1 MPARRSSFE
10 HDPGELARRRLSLL
24 GAELTPAAG
33 HPSHGERQP
42 DAPTAQPETAP
53 VTDARRGRHADTREP
68 RAGRLVDRLADALP
82 PTMQGRVGLSAHH
95 VTVVALLLAAA
106 MTVATW
112 LLLRAEP
119 QPVPEHASL
128 RLPAGGAARSPLP
141 VTAATPVSPV
151 PPLPSPA
158 VPTAAVGVPTAA
170 ATGEV
175 VVDVAGR
182 VRHPGVVELPAG
194 SRVVDAIEAA
204 GGARPGAHL
213 GLLNLA
219 RLLVDGEQ
227 IAVGVPGATA
237 APSLP
242 GGTSTALVP
251 SVSDAPTSLVNINT
265 ASQAELEELPGVG
278 PVTATSIIEWRTEN
292 GGFSTV
298 DELVEVSGIGEV
310 TLAELRDLVTV

>member
-1 MPARRSSFE
+1 MAVRRSALD
-10 HDPGELARRRLSLL
+10 HDPAELARRRLSLL
-24 GAELTPAAG
+24 GAELAPVVG
-33 HPSHGERQP
+33 HPPTGERPP
-42 DAPTAQPETAP
+42 DPPADPEATPEA
-53 VTDARRGRHADTREP
+53 VSGARPGRHADTRVS
-68 RAGRLVDRLADALP
+68 RTGGLTDRLVDALP
-82 PTMQGRVGLSAHH
+82 PTMHGRVGISAHH
-95 VTVVALLLAAA
+95 VTVVALLLAVA
-106 MTVATW
+106 MTAATW
-112 LLLRAEP
+112 MLLRAQP
-119 QPVPEHASL
+119 QPLPEHASL
-128 RLPAGGAARSPLP
+128 QLPAGRAAGAQPP
-141 VTAATPVSPV
+141 VTTPPV
-151 PPLPSPA
+151 VPSPT
-158 VPTAAVGVPTAA
+158 VPVAGVGVPTAA

-213 GLLNLA
+213 GMLNLA

-227 IAVGVPGATA
+227 IAVGVRGATA
-237 APSLP
+237 TPSLP
-242 GGTSTALVP
+242 VSTSAAVVPGASASPTA
-251 SVSDAPTSLVNINT
+251 LVNINT

-278 PVTATSIIEWRTEN
+278 PVTATSIIEWRSEN